1 MNAPGA
7 SDYVMSSSNAMPVS
21 SGAPNLESLSSKT
34 YPRRFEAFSNVLDS
48 DSDEFKDVISQ
59 FAKDETGRWS
69 IPDIKQFNHEHAAE
83 KLMDSMKSE
92 FETHKVKYGLD
103 EDGLLK
109 NPHQFGKQAKR
120 FEPLGIIKNFPV
132 YVLVVSTHLFPWDR
146 VDVLRKGPSK
156 MAALIATKTRG
167 LSSYLL
173 FLYSTNAIDLLWL
186 LSDDLDQMIRL
197 GHVMTDF
204 TNLKHWVDA
213 RKQVITYSAKVTGLP
228 IKKGMAGLV
237 EAIMTLCCAL
247 RLFGIG
253 LKDKLTSKNNTKVW
267 KPPLDAANI
276 DRLAALA
283 GPQKK
288 QQVIACKK
296 AKHELA
302 EEVLEEGSF
311 MNGLDWMRAVMWA
324 SMKVYELMKKQG
336 DHAWGKGGLELADA
350 ILVHQLLLFLT
361 SISCLYR
368 FASIS
373 RLTFGCFV
381 FKFVHNPTL
390 RNKGYFIE
398 MNGWDKHKTKHV
410 NEQLHHIN
418 FWFGRSMLM
427 LKKVATK
434 CGLRQSGVDK
444 VVFCNGAFLK
454 EMFNWCRQNPLASDA
469 EILAHGSAASR
480 PEACEATFEAA
491 MSNLFVG
498 ATAKYPSSLSNANV
512 NFVRKAFCS
521 ASAWLIERGSH
532 YGLSLTKAAWSDSVD
547 VMSAVDCLG
556 KHAGSSGK
564 EMRNSY
570 FLFGMPATWNYNGG
584 LQLVLQEVS
593 KDDEDDADQEEV
605 VELLEYPFP
614 SQWYLDE
621 EQIPVSQLLMS
632 DFLKDEDFKMQDE
645 GLEED

>member
-213 RKQVITYSAKVTGLP
+213 RKQVITYSA
-228 IKKGMAGLV
+228 
-237 EAIMTLCCAL
+237 
-247 RLFGIG
+247 
-253 LKDKLTSKNNTKVW
+253 
-267 KPPLDAANI
+267 
-276 DRLAALA
+276 

-444 VVFCNGAFLK
+444 MVFCNGAFLK